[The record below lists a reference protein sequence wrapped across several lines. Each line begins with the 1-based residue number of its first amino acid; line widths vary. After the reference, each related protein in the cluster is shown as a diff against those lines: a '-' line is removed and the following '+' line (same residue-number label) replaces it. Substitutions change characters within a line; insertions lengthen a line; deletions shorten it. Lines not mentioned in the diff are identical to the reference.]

1 MSKCKCGRELRAGE
15 KQCPACSSKKSY
27 RWKKIAE
34 GAGAAVAV
42 VGGIAIYVLTGGKG
56 GKSA

>member
-15 KQCPACSSKKSY
+15 NQCPACTSKKSHW
-27 RWKKIAE
+27 WKKVVE
-34 GAGAAVAV
+34 GVGTVAVV
-42 VGGIAIYVLTGGKG
+42 VGGIVIYIFTDGKG